1 VPFTSGST
9 TVSAADAKAMRDAV
23 AANGADAALKA
34 DPTMKYGNNGVW

>member
-23 AANGADAALKA
+23 AALKA